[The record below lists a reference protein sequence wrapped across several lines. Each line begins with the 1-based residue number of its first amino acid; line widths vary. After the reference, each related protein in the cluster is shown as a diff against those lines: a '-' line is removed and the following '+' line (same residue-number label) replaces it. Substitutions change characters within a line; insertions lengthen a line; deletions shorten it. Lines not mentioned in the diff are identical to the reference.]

1 MRESSPKSLTR
12 SDAKVRAVSNFANR
26 ETNQIGGQMRS
37 YLDLPIRR
45 KLQAIVMATSAAAL
59 LVASVVF
66 AVFDRSTFLQAKT
79 QDLSAAA
86 KMVGSNSTAALAFG
100 DARSAMEI
108 LSALR
113 AKQHVANAC
122 IYDKNGKVFA
132 SYSRDAVHVEFSRL
146 LLQAQSTAIAG
157 SKMVLFQPITLGDKE
172 IGTIY
177 MEADLLDLDARLM
190 RFLEIDSFVL
200 LASLAVAFL
209 LATRLQRVVSG
220 PIQELADTALSVSTR
235 ENFSIRA
242 TKRGNDEIG
251 LLFDQ
256 FNSMLDRIQQ
266 RDTELREAHDELET
280 RVAERTSYLNALIE
294 NNPLAILVLDPERK
308 IQLCNPSFE
317 ILFQC
322 NQKDAM
328 GKPVVELFPKEKA
341 LPETSIVFEAA
352 SNRASIAL
360 TTRRARK
367 DGSYVDVEL
376 HLVPLTVSGRVLGS
390 LGIYQDVTQRG
401 VLERQ
406 LRMAQKM
413 EAVGRLSGGISHDFN
428 NLLGVIIGYIQ
439 VIKRSLVSGNSL
451 YEYAEEIEKASQRAV
466 ALTRQLLAFSRQQ
479 VLEPVVLNL
488 NTLVADMQKMLPRL
502 IGEDIDLNLVFEPT
516 LGQVKADPGQLE
528 QVVMNL
534 AVNARDAMPDGGK
547 LTIRTANAEIDL
559 AFAMEHAG
567 SKPGKYVKL
576 VVSDTGIGMDPE
588 TQAQIFEPF
597 YTTKGRDKGTGLG
610 LATVYGVVKQSNGYI
625 TVDSEKGKG
634 SVFAVYLPLIEQHV
648 VAPAESN
655 PEPLD
660 VHGSE
665 TILLV
670 EDAEPLRKL
679 AELFLKE
686 NGYRVVAAADGSEAQ
701 EVAAQI
707 AGPID
712 LLLTDVVMP
721 GINGRVLAER
731 LAPAHPAM
739 KVLYMSGY
747 TDSFIAGHG
756 VLEAGT
762 HLLRKPFTEEVLV
775 RKVRDLLDGRSDGE
789 ETEGIKGGESPVAAG
804 PDGKLSAE

>member
-1 MRESSPKSLTR
+1 MTTSIQPGAR
-12 SDAKVRAVSNFANR
+12 
-26 ETNQIGGQMRS
+26 MRS
-37 YLDLPIRR
+37 YMDFSIRQ
-45 KLQAIVMATSAAAL
+45 KLQTIVMTTSAVAL

-66 AVFDRSTFLQAKT
+66 AVFDRSTFLRAKT
-79 QDLSAAA
+79 QDLIAAA
-86 KMVGSNSTAALAFG
+86 KMVGSNSTAALTFG
-100 DARSAMEI
+100 DAQPAGEI

-113 AKQHVANAC
+113 AKQNVTNAC

-132 SYSRDAVHVEFSRL
+132 TYSRDAANVDFSPPPVRT
-146 LLQAQSTAIAG
+146 QSPAMADG
-157 SKMVLFQPITLGDKE
+157 KMALFQPITLEGKP
-172 IGTIY
+172 IGTIFI
-177 MEADLLDLDARLM
+177 EADLLDLDARLM
-190 RFLEIDSFVL
+190 KFLEIDFLVL

-209 LATRLQRVVSG
+209 LSTRLQQVVSD
-220 PIQELADTALSVSTR
+220 PIRELADTALSVSSR
-235 ENFSIRA
+235 ENYSIRA
-242 TKRGNDEIG
+242 KKRGDDEIG

-256 FNSMLDRIQQ
+256 FNGMLDRIQQ
-266 RDTELREAHDELET
+266 RDTDLQEAHNELEN

-294 NNPLAILVLDPERK
+294 NNPLAILVLDPAHK
-308 IQLCNPSFE
+308 IQMCNPSFE
-317 ILFQC
+317 TLFQC
-322 NQKDAM
+322 AQKEAV
-328 GKPVVELFPKEKA
+328 GKPVAELFPKEKILA
-341 LPETSIVFEAA
+341 ETSVDFGVT
-352 SNRASIAL
+352 SNRVSIAL
-360 TTRRARK
+360 TTRRVRK

-376 HLVPLTVSGRVLGS
+376 HLVPLTVRGRVLGS
-390 LGIYQDVTQRG
+390 LGIYQDVTARG
-401 VLERQ
+401 VLEKQ

-439 VIKRSLVSGNSL
+439 VIKRSLVPGNSL
-451 YEYAEEIEKASQRAV
+451 YEYAEEVEKASQRAV

-502 IGEDIDLNLVFEPT
+502 IGEDIDLNLILDPAI
-516 LGQVKADPGQLE
+516 GQVKADPGQLE

-547 LTIRTANAEIDL
+547 LTVQTANAEIDV
-559 AFAMEHAG
+559 AFVREHPG
-567 SKPGKYVKL
+567 SIPGKYVMLAVK
-576 VVSDTGIGMDPE
+576 DTGIGMDPE
-588 TQAQIFEPF
+588 TQSQIFEPF

-634 SVFAVYLPLIEQHV
+634 SLFAVYLPRIEQRV
-648 VAPAESN
+648 LAPAKSS

-660 VHGSE
+660 VRGSE

-670 EDAEPLRKL
+670 EDAEPLRRL
-679 AELFLKE
+679 AHLFLKE
-686 NGYRVVAAADGSEAQ
+686 NGYQVVTAADGLQAL
-701 EVAAQI
+701 EVAVQMS
-707 AGPID
+707 GPID

-721 GINGRVLAER
+721 GMNGRVLAER
-731 LAPAHPAM
+731 LAPGNPSM

-756 VLEAGT
+756 VLEPGT

-775 RKVRDLLDGRSDGE
+775 RKVRNVLDGRADE
-789 ETEGIKGGESPVAAG
+789 EKAESIRGTESPVTAPG
-804 PDGKLSAE
+804 RK